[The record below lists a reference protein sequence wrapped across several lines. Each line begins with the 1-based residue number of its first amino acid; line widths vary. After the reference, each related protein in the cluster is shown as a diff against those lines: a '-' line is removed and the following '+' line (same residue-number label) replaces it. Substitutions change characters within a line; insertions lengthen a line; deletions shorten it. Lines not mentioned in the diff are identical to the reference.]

1 MRVFSVGFA
10 FVGVASLINT
20 AVLST
25 LEALIDYAGICYLY
39 GIFSIFAL
47 IILIISDFEKV
58 NM

>member
-25 LEALIDYAGICYLY
+25 LEILIGYEGICYLY
-39 GIFSIFAL
+39 GIISIFAL
-47 IILIISDFEKV
+47 IILIISDLEKV
-58 NM
+58 NI